1 MEFYGSNYFR
11 FRLALSLI
19 SGKAITIKNIRKK
32 NSHKKINKD
41 DEIDDNEINEGLQEY
56 EAKILKLIDKL
67 CDDTTIKINE
77 YGDELYFK
85 PGFLIGNVNDEVRIS
100 DLNNTFHCGNERSIS
115 YFLEFLIMIVPFF
128 KNPVKLLLKGITD
141 DQIDR
146 TVYTCKIVCENFF
159 KTFLNVNND
168 FLNITILK
176 RGTKLDATGEVSFF
190 MNNLKMINSFDM
202 HDAGLVKRITGTI
215 VCNQISMIFR
225 NKIVN
230 CAKKNLHNFTPYVS
244 IEVEKEKK
252 NSYPNKNNSQNN
264 FMSLSLFAQTKNKCI
279 YGTDLYVDKFMLQHV
294 KDMLASRT
302 DDSLPM
308 ELGGHKWDEGEMG
321 ENEDEED
328 DTEEDDEEEEGEK
341 IDDSNGDEE
350 EDDEDEGEDEEEEE
364 DDKEEEEEEDDKED
378 EEEEDDKESEVEKEE
393 VEKIDGN
400 DDEEDDEDEDDDE
413 DEAEEER
420 AEKID
425 DNDDEE
431 EGEEDSENEGEEN
444 EINLGNKTKHQLN
457 NRGSYPLSDESNEM
471 NNISNIDASKEEP
484 KTLHDADIYER
495 LGFFISLK
503 LMNEIKGLSSIDS
516 SYQWLPLLYMAL
528 ANDTAVSKISL
539 SALKPYSIVLIRLLR
554 DFFSVVFDIKKV
566 EKSQIEYSYLI
577 KCVGIGYR
585 NFSKKTF

>member
-1 MEFYGSNYFR
+1 MEFEGSNYFR

-32 NSHKKINKD
+32 NSHKKINKGE
-41 DEIDDNEINEGLQEY
+41 EIDDNEINEGLQEY

-67 CDDTTIKINE
+67 CDDTIIKINE
-77 YGDELYFK
+77 NGDELYFK
-85 PGFLIGNVNDEVRIS
+85 PGFLIGNVNDEVKIS

-159 KTFLNVNND
+159 KTFLNVNDD

-202 HDAGLVKRITGTI
+202 HDAGLVKKITGTI
-215 VCNQISMIFR
+215 VCNKISMIFR

-252 NSYPNKNNSQNN
+252 NNYTNKNNSQNN

-294 KDMLASRT
+294 KDMLSCRT
-302 DDSLPM
+302 EDSLPM
-308 ELGGHKWDEGEMG
+308 HLGGNKWDKGEMD
-321 ENEDEED
+321 ENDEEK
-328 DTEEDDEEEEGEK
+328 EEEN
-341 IDDSNGDEE
+341 IDDHNDKEE
-350 EDDEDEGEDEEEEE
+350 EDEGE
-364 DDKEEEEEEDDKED
+364 KNGI
-378 EEEEDDKESEVEKEE
+378 S
-393 VEKIDGN
+393 
-400 DDEEDDEDEDDDE
+400 
-413 DEAEEER
+413 
-420 AEKID
+420 
-425 DNDDEE
+425 
-431 EGEEDSENEGEEN
+431 
-444 EINLGNKTKHQLN
+444 LGNKTKHQLN
-457 NRGSYPLSDESNEM
+457 NRGNSPFKDENKET
-471 NNISNIDASKEEP
+471 NNISNIDASKDAL

-554 DFFSVVFDIKKV
+554 DFFSVVFDIQKV

-577 KCVGIGYR
+577 KCVGIDYR

>member
-1 MEFYGSNYFR
+1 MEFFGSNYFR

-32 NSHKKINKD
+32 NSQKKINKD
-41 DEIDDNEINEGLQEY
+41 DEIDDNEIKEGLQEY

-308 ELGGHKWDEGEMG
+308 QLGGHKWDEGEMG
-321 ENEDEED
+321 ENEEEDEEEEE
-328 DTEEDDEEEEGEK
+328 EEDDEEDEVEEDDEEEK

-350 EDDEDEGEDEEEEE
+350 EDDEEDDEEDEDEEE
-364 DDKEEEEEEDDKED
+364 DEEEDD
-378 EEEEDDKESEVEKEE
+378 DKENEVEKEE
-393 VEKIDGN
+393 AEKIDGN
-400 DDEEDDEDEDDDE
+400 DDEEDDEDEAE
-413 DEAEEER
+413 DEM
-420 AEKID
+420 AEKTD

-431 EGEEDSENEGEEN
+431 EDDENEGDEN
-444 EINLGNKTKHQLN
+444 EISLGNKTKHQLN
-457 NRGSYPLSDESNEM
+457 NRDNYPLNDENNEM

-539 SALKPYSIVLIRLLR
+539 NALKPYSIVLIRLLR

>member
-1 MEFYGSNYFR
+1 MEFFGSNYFR

-176 RGTKLDATGEVSFF
+176 RGTKLDSTGEVSFF

-252 NSYPNKNNSQNN
+252 NSYPNKNNSKNN

-321 ENEDEED
+321 ENEEEEEDEED

-350 EDDEDEGEDEEEEE
+350 EDEEDDTEEDDEEE
-364 DDKEEEEEEDDKED
+364 
-378 EEEEDDKESEVEKEE
+378 EE

-400 DDEEDDEDEDDDE
+400 DDDDENEDE

-431 EGEEDSENEGEEN
+431 EDEEES

-457 NRGSYPLSDESNEM
+457 NRGNYPLSDESNEM

>member
-19 SGKAITIKNIRKK
+19 SGKAITIKNIRNK

-41 DEIDDNEINEGLQEY
+41 DGIDDNELNEGLQEY

-85 PGFLIGNVNDEVRIS
+85 PGFLIGNVNDEIRIS
-100 DLNNTFHCGNERSIS
+100 NLNNTFHCGNERSIS

-159 KTFLNVNND
+159 KTFLNVND
-168 FLNITILK
+168 GFLNITILK

-252 NSYPNKNNSQNN
+252 NSYPNKSNSQNN

-308 ELGGHKWDEGEMG
+308 QLGGHKWDEE
-321 ENEDEED
+321 EEEDEED
-328 DTEEDDEEEEGEK
+328 DAEEG
-341 IDDSNGDEE
+341 
-350 EDDEDEGEDEEEEE
+350 
-364 DDKEEEEEEDDKED
+364 
-378 EEEEDDKESEVEKEE
+378 
-393 VEKIDGN
+393 
-400 DDEEDDEDEDDDE
+400 
-413 DEAEEER
+413 
-420 AEKID
+420 EKID

-431 EGEEDSENEGEEN
+431 DGEDDEEDDEDGEEDDEDDEEVEKEEEGEEEEAEKIDDN
-444 EINLGNKTKHQLN
+444 NDEEEEDDEEEEEEDDDEEEDEDDEINLGNKANHQLN
-457 NRGSYPLSDESNEM
+457 NGGNSPFNDENNEM
-471 NNISNIDASKEEP
+471 NSISNIDASKEEP

>member
-41 DEIDDNEINEGLQEY
+41 DGIDDNEINEGLQEY

-85 PGFLIGNVNDEVRIS
+85 PGFLIGNVNDEIRIS

-159 KTFLNVNND
+159 KTFLNVND
-168 FLNITILK
+168 GFLNITILK

-252 NSYPNKNNSQNN
+252 NSHPNKSNSQNN

-308 ELGGHKWDEGEMG
+308 QLGGHKWDEE
-321 ENEDEED
+321 EEEDEED
-328 DTEEDDEEEEGEK
+328 GTEEREKIDDNDDEDDEDDEEVEKDEEGE
-341 IDDSNGDEE
+341 
-350 EDDEDEGEDEEEEE
+350 EGE
-364 DDKEEEEEEDDKED
+364 
-378 EEEEDDKESEVEKEE
+378 
-393 VEKIDGN
+393 
-400 DDEEDDEDEDDDE
+400 
-413 DEAEEER
+413 

-431 EGEEDSENEGEEN
+431 DGEDDEEDDEDGEEDDEDDEEDDEDDEEVEKEEEGEEEEAEKIDDNNDDEEEEEDEGEEDD

-457 NRGSYPLSDESNEM
+457 NGGNSPFNDENNEM
-471 NNISNIDASKEEP
+471 NSITNIDASKEEP

>member
-85 PGFLIGNVNDEVRIS
+85 PGFLIGNVNDEIRIS

-159 KTFLNVNND
+159 KTFLNVND
-168 FLNITILK
+168 SFLNITILK

-252 NSYPNKNNSQNN
+252 NSYPNKSNSQNN

-308 ELGGHKWDEGEMG
+308 QLGGHKWDEGEMI
-321 ENEDEED
+321 EN
-328 DTEEDDEEEEGEK
+328 
-341 IDDSNGDEE
+341 
-350 EDDEDEGEDEEEEE
+350 EEEEE
-364 DDKEEEEEEDDKED
+364 DEEDGT
-378 EEEEDDKESEVEKEE
+378 EE
-393 VEKIDGN
+393 G
-400 DDEEDDEDEDDDE
+400 
-413 DEAEEER
+413 
-420 AEKID
+420 EKID
-425 DNDDEE
+425 DNDDEDDKEDDEDDEEDDEDDEEVEKEE
-431 EGEEDSENEGEEN
+431 EGEEEEAEKIDDNNDDEEEEDDDEEEDEGEEDD
-444 EINLGNKTKHQLN
+444 EINLGNKANHQLN
-457 NRGSYPLSDESNEM
+457 NGGNSPFNDENNEM
-471 NNISNIDASKEEP
+471 NSISNIDASKEEP

>member
-1 MEFYGSNYFR
+1 MEFFGSNYFR

-302 DDSLPM
+302 DDSLHM

-321 ENEDEED
+321 ENEEEEEEEEEEEDEED

-350 EDDEDEGEDEEEEE
+350 EDDV
-364 DDKEEEEEEDDKED
+364 DKEED
-378 EEEEDDKESEVEKEE
+378 EEEEDDDKEEDEVEKEE

-400 DDEEDDEDEDDDE
+400 DDEEEDEEDD
-413 DEAEEER
+413 
-420 AEKID
+420 
-425 DNDDEE
+425 
-431 EGEEDSENEGEEN
+431 ENEGEEN

-457 NRGSYPLSDESNEM
+457 NRGNYPLSDESNEM

>member
-85 PGFLIGNVNDEVRIS
+85 PGFLIGNVNDEIRIS

-159 KTFLNVNND
+159 KTFLNVND
-168 FLNITILK
+168 GFLNIAILK

-252 NSYPNKNNSQNN
+252 NSYPNKSNSQNN

-308 ELGGHKWDEGEMG
+308 QLGGHKWDEE
-321 ENEDEED
+321 EEEEDEED
-328 DTEEDDEEEEGEK
+328 DTEEGEK
-341 IDDSNGDEE
+341 IDDNDDEE
-350 EDDEDEGEDEEEEE
+350 DGE
-364 DDKEEEEEEDDKED
+364 
-378 EEEEDDKESEVEKEE
+378 
-393 VEKIDGN
+393 
-400 DDEEDDEDEDDDE
+400 DDEEDDEDDKEDDEDDEEDDEDDKEDDEDDEEDEDE
-413 DEAEEER
+413 DEAEEEE

-425 DNDDEE
+425 DNDDEDE
-431 EGEEDSENEGEEN
+431 VEEEEAEKIDDNNDDEEEEDDDEEEDEGEEDD
-444 EINLGNKTKHQLN
+444 EINLGNKANHQLN
-457 NRGSYPLSDESNEM
+457 NGGNSPFNDENNEM
-471 NNISNIDASKEEP
+471 NSISNIDASKEEP